1 MLIKKIIIV
10 LLVIISLFVLIQQ
23 RSVAEEQP
31 ITVALVEETEVEPL
45 TFEQHI
51 EQIFGENAIVATAV
65 LTHESSLNL
74 KAKNY
79 NCFYTNPETGKRY
92 SKSCNKEDR
101 HLAWSVDCGI
111 AQVNVKGQVCPNNL
125 MTLEG
130 NMIAVEKIYK
140 EQGLK
145 AWVSYT
151 SGAYK
156 KFLPKS

>member
-1 MLIKKIIIV
+1 M
-10 LLVIISLFVLIQQ
+10 
-23 RSVAEEQP
+23 
-31 ITVALVEETEVEPL
+31 ETEVEVPL

-51 EQIFGENAIVATAV
+51 ERIFGENAVVASAV

-74 KAKNY
+74 EAKNW

-92 SKSCNKEDR
+92 SKSCKKEDR

-111 AQVNVKGQVCPNNL
+111 AQINVRGQVCPSKL
-125 MTLEG
+125 LTLEG
-130 NMIAVEKIYK
+130 NMEAVERIYK
-140 EQGLK
+140 TQGLR

-156 KFLPKS
+156 KFLPKT